1 VVVES
6 SPTGS
11 EGWLLYRRLLQYV
24 KPYRRLFLFAVVAM
38 VVVAMTQP
46 VLPYILKGITDK
58 GFIAKD
64 SEYIRLIPL
73 YIVGL
78 FLIRGF
84 AAFVSQYGIYWIG
97 RNIIFDIRRDMFQR
111 LIHLPIRFFDENNSA
126 SLVSKLIYDVEQV
139 ANAATNALTTIVKDG
154 LTVVLLLAY
163 LGYLDLKLTVL
174 FLTIGP
180 LVAWFVRD
188 MSKRFR
194 SVSTAIQQSMGR
206 IANVTKEA
214 SEGQRILK
222 TFGGHEKELQHFDEV
237 NRENRSHYMKKAAVS
252 AMSVPVVE
260 LFIAFALAGLIY
272 FMLHQAQHEGATVGT
287 FVSYLTTM
295 LLLMPPLRRLTKINE
310 PLQTGIAA
318 ARSVFGLMDE
328 EAEVDDGDGSLAEVE
343 GHVEYRDVSFGYHEE
358 QPVLDGISFTIEPGQ
373 IVALVGASGSGKSTI
388 ASLLARFYD
397 PDAGVICVE
406 GTDIRQLRLKEL
418 RKHIAIVPQ
427 ETILFDGS
435 IAENITYGVE
445 GPIDEMRLESAV
457 NAANVGEFASRFREG
472 LDAPIG
478 ERGVRLSGGQRQR
491 IAIARAI
498 YKDAPILILDEAT
511 SALDTRSERHVQE
524 AMLNLMEKRTTL
536 VIAHR
541 LSTIE
546 HADQII
552 VLQEGRILEQGTH
565 ESLMRKQ
572 GVYAELH
579 QKHFRDMDVVED
591 EASS

>member
-1 VVVES
+1 VVDSTSDDRV
-6 SPTGS
+6 
-11 EGWLLYRRLLQYV
+11 GWQLYRRLLQYV
-24 KPYRRLFLFAVVAM
+24 TPYRRVFFFAVVAM
-38 VVVAMTQP
+38 VVVAVTMP
-46 VLPYILKGITDK
+46 VLPYFLKGITDK
-58 GFIAKD
+58 GFIAQD

-73 YIVGL
+73 YIIGL
-78 FLIRGF
+78 FLIRGT
-84 AAFVSQYGIYWIG
+84 AAFISQYGIYWIG
-97 RNIIFDIRRDMFQR
+97 RNIIYDVRRDMFQR

-139 ANAATNALTTIVKDG
+139 ANAATNALTTLVKDG
-154 LTVVLLLAY
+154 LTVVLLLIY
-163 LGYLDLKLTVL
+163 LAWLDFTLTLL

-180 LVAWFVRD
+180 VVAWFVRD

-194 SVSTAIQQSMGR
+194 TVSTSIQQSMGR
-206 IANVTKEA
+206 IAHVTKEA
-214 SEGQRILK
+214 AEGQRILK
-222 TFGGHEKELQHFDEV
+222 TFGGHEKELQHFEEV
-237 NRENRSHYMKKAAVS
+237 NKENKSHYMKKAAVS

-272 FMLHQAQHEGATVGT
+272 FMLRQAQNEGATVGT

-295 LLLMPPLRRLTKINE
+295 LLIMPPVRRLTKINE
-310 PLQTGIAA
+310 PVQTGIAA
-318 ARSVFGLMDE
+318 AKSVFGLMDE
-328 EAEVDDGDGSLAEVE
+328 KEELDDGSGELDQVE
-343 GHVEYRDVSFGYHEE
+343 GHIEYRDVSFGYHNER
-358 QPVLDGISFTIEPGQ
+358 PVLDGISFTIKPGQ
-373 IVALVGASGSGKSTI
+373 VVALVGASGSGKSTI
-388 ASLLARFYD
+388 ASLMARFYD
-397 PDAGVICVE
+397 PDKGVISVE
-406 GTDIRQLRLKEL
+406 SVDIRSLHLKEL

-445 GPIDEMRLESAV
+445 GAIDEERLQSAID
-457 NAANVGEFASRFREG
+457 AANVSEFVSQFPDG
-472 LDAPIG
+472 LEAQIG

-524 AMLNLMEKRTTL
+524 AMLHLMEKRTTL

-565 ESLMRKQ
+565 RELVQKK

-579 QKHFRDMDVVED
+579 QKHFTDMDVVED
-591 EASS
+591 

>member
-1 VVVES
+1 MADSTSDDHV
-6 SPTGS
+6 
-11 EGWLLYRRLLQYV
+11 GWQLYRRLLQYV
-24 KPYRRLFLFAVVAM
+24 TPYRRVFFFAVVAM
-38 VVVAMTQP
+38 VVVAVTMP
-46 VLPYILKGITDK
+46 VLPYFLKGITDK
-58 GFIAKD
+58 GFIAQD

-73 YIVGL
+73 YIIGL
-78 FLIRGF
+78 FLIRGT
-84 AAFVSQYGIYWIG
+84 AAFISQYGIYWIG
-97 RNIIFDIRRDMFQR
+97 RNIIYDVRRDMFQR

-139 ANAATNALTTIVKDG
+139 ANAATNALTTLVKDG
-154 LTVVLLLAY
+154 LTVVLLLIY
-163 LGYLDLKLTVL
+163 LAWLDFTLTLL

-180 LVAWFVRD
+180 VVAWFVRD

-194 SVSTAIQQSMGR
+194 TVSTSIQQSMGR
-206 IANVTKEA
+206 IAHVTKEA

-222 TFGGHEKELQHFDEV
+222 TFGGHEKELQHFEEV
-237 NRENRSHYMKKAAVS
+237 NKENKSHYMKKAAVS

-272 FMLHQAQHEGATVGT
+272 FMLRQAQNEGATVGT

-295 LLLMPPLRRLTKINE
+295 LLIMPPVRRLTKINE
-310 PLQTGIAA
+310 PVQTGIAA
-318 ARSVFGLMDE
+318 AKSVFGLMDE
-328 EAEVDDGDGSLAEVE
+328 KEELDDGSGELDQVE
-343 GHVEYRDVSFGYHEE
+343 GHIEYRDVSFGYHNER
-358 QPVLDGISFTIEPGQ
+358 PVLDGISFTIEPGQ
-373 IVALVGASGSGKSTI
+373 VVALVGASGSGKSTI
-388 ASLLARFYD
+388 ASLMARFYD
-397 PDAGVICVE
+397 PDKGVISVE
-406 GTDIRQLRLKEL
+406 SVDIRSLHLKEL

-445 GPIDEMRLESAV
+445 GEIDEERLQSTID
-457 NAANVGEFASRFREG
+457 AANVSEFVSQFPDG
-472 LDAPIG
+472 LEAQIG

-524 AMLNLMEKRTTL
+524 AMLHLMEKRTTL

-565 ESLMRKQ
+565 RELVQKK

-579 QKHFRDMDVVED
+579 QKHFTDMDVVED
-591 EASS
+591 

>member
-1 VVVES
+1 MVDSTSDDRV
-6 SPTGS
+6 
-11 EGWLLYRRLLQYV
+11 GWQLYRRLLQYV
-24 KPYRRLFLFAVVAM
+24 TPYRRVFFFAVVAM
-38 VVVAMTQP
+38 VVVAVTMP
-46 VLPYILKGITDK
+46 VLPYFLKGITDK
-58 GFIAKD
+58 GFIAQD

-73 YIVGL
+73 YIIGL
-78 FLIRGF
+78 FLIRGT
-84 AAFVSQYGIYWIG
+84 AAFISQYGIYWIG
-97 RNIIFDIRRDMFQR
+97 RNIIYDVRRDMFQR

-139 ANAATNALTTIVKDG
+139 ANAATNALTTLVKDG
-154 LTVVLLLAY
+154 LTVVLLLIY
-163 LGYLDLKLTVL
+163 LAWLDFTLTLL

-180 LVAWFVRD
+180 VVAWFVRD

-194 SVSTAIQQSMGR
+194 TVSTSIQQSMGR
-206 IANVTKEA
+206 IAHVTKEA
-214 SEGQRILK
+214 AEGQRILK
-222 TFGGHEKELQHFDEV
+222 TFGGHEKELQHFEEV
-237 NRENRSHYMKKAAVS
+237 NKENKSHYMKKAAVS

-272 FMLHQAQHEGATVGT
+272 FMLRQAQNEGATVGT

-295 LLLMPPLRRLTKINE
+295 LLIMPPVRRLTKINE
-310 PLQTGIAA
+310 PVQTGIAA
-318 ARSVFGLMDE
+318 AKSVFGLMDE
-328 EAEVDDGDGSLAEVE
+328 KEELDDGSGELDQVE
-343 GHVEYRDVSFGYHEE
+343 GHIEYRDVSFGYHNER
-358 QPVLDGISFTIEPGQ
+358 PVLDGISFTIKPGQ
-373 IVALVGASGSGKSTI
+373 VVALVGASGSGKSTI
-388 ASLLARFYD
+388 ASLMARFYD
-397 PDAGVICVE
+397 PDKGVISVE
-406 GTDIRQLRLKEL
+406 SVDIRSLHLKEL

-445 GPIDEMRLESAV
+445 GAIDEERLQSAID
-457 NAANVGEFASRFREG
+457 AANVSEFVSQFPDG
-472 LDAPIG
+472 LEAQIG

-524 AMLNLMEKRTTL
+524 AMLHLMEKRTTL

-565 ESLMRKQ
+565 RELVQKK

-579 QKHFRDMDVVED
+579 QKHFTDMDVVED
-591 EASS
+591 

>member
-1 VVVES
+1 MAADKS
-6 SPTGS
+6 SRS
-11 EGWLLYRRLLQYV
+11 HEGWQLYRRLLQYV
-24 KPYRRLFLFAVVAM
+24 IPYRKIFFFAVIAM
-38 VVVAMTQP
+38 VIVAVTQP
-46 VLPYILKGITDK
+46 VLPYFLKGITDK
-58 GFIAKD
+58 GFIEQDA
-64 SEYIRLIPL
+64 EYIRLIPL
-73 YIVGL
+73 YIIGL
-78 FLIRGF
+78 FLIRGT
-84 AAFVSQYGIYWIG
+84 AAFISQYGIYWIG
-97 RNIIFDIRRDMFQR
+97 RNIIYDVRREMFQR

-139 ANAATNALTTIVKDG
+139 ANAATSALTTLVKDG
-154 LTVVLLLAY
+154 LTVILLLAY
-163 LGYLDLKLTVL
+163 LAYLDFTLTIL

-180 LVAWFVRD
+180 LLAWFVRD

-194 SVSTAIQQSMGR
+194 TVSTAIQQSMGR
-206 IANVTKEA
+206 IAHVTKEA

-222 TFGGHEKELQHFDEV
+222 TFGGHEKELQHFHEV
-237 NRENRSHYMKKAAVS
+237 NSENKAHYMKKAAVS

-260 LFIAFALAGLIY
+260 LFVAFALAGLIY
-272 FMLHQAQHEGATVGT
+272 FMLQQAQSEGATVGT
-287 FVSYLTTM
+287 FVAYLTTM
-295 LLLMPPLRRLTKINE
+295 LLIMPPVRRLTKINE

-328 EAEVDDGDGSLAEVE
+328 QEEVDEGHGRLEAVE
-343 GHVEYRDVSFGYHEE
+343 GHVEYRDVSFGYHDDVS
-358 QPVLDGISFTIEPGQ
+358 VLSSISFAIEPGQ
-373 IVALVGASGSGKSTI
+373 IVALVGSSGSGKTTI

-397 PDAGVICVE
+397 PDGGSISIEGV
-406 GTDIRQLRLKEL
+406 DIRSLQLKEL

-445 GPIDEMRLESAV
+445 GPVDTEKLKSAV
-457 NAANVGEFASRFREG
+457 DAANVSEFAERFSEG
-472 LDAPIG
+472 LEAQIG

-524 AMLNLMEKRTTL
+524 AMLHLMEKRTTL

-552 VLQEGRILEQGTH
+552 VLQEGHILEQGTH
-565 ESLMRKQ
+565 HALMQRN
-572 GVYAELH
+572 GAYAELH
-579 QKHFRDMDVVED
+579 QKHFRDLDVIED
-591 EASS
+591 

>member
-1 VVVES
+1 M
-6 SPTGS
+6 
-11 EGWLLYRRLLQYV
+11 YRRLLQYV
-24 KPYRRLFLFAVVAM
+24 TPYRRVFFFAVVAM
-38 VVVAMTQP
+38 VVVAVTMP
-46 VLPYILKGITDK
+46 VLPYFLKGITDK
-58 GFIAKD
+58 GFIAQD

-73 YIVGL
+73 YIIGL
-78 FLIRGF
+78 FLIRGT
-84 AAFVSQYGIYWIG
+84 AAFISQYGIYWIG
-97 RNIIFDIRRDMFQR
+97 RNIIYDVRRDMFQR

-139 ANAATNALTTIVKDG
+139 ANAATNALTTLVKDG
-154 LTVVLLLAY
+154 LTVVLLLIY
-163 LGYLDLKLTVL
+163 LAWLDFTLTLL

-180 LVAWFVRD
+180 VVAWFVRD

-194 SVSTAIQQSMGR
+194 TVSTSIQQSMGR
-206 IANVTKEA
+206 IAHVTKEA
-214 SEGQRILK
+214 AEGQRILK
-222 TFGGHEKELQHFDEV
+222 TFGGHEKELQHFEEV
-237 NRENRSHYMKKAAVS
+237 NKENKSHYMKKAAVS

-272 FMLHQAQHEGATVGT
+272 FMLRQAQNEGATVGT

-295 LLLMPPLRRLTKINE
+295 LLIMPPVRRLTKINE
-310 PLQTGIAA
+310 PVQTGIAA
-318 ARSVFGLMDE
+318 AKSVFGLMDE
-328 EAEVDDGDGSLAEVE
+328 KEELDDGSGELDQVE
-343 GHVEYRDVSFGYHEE
+343 GHIEYRDVSFGYHNER
-358 QPVLDGISFTIEPGQ
+358 PVLDGISFTIKPGQ
-373 IVALVGASGSGKSTI
+373 VVALVGASGSGKSTI
-388 ASLLARFYD
+388 ASLMARFYD
-397 PDAGVICVE
+397 PDKGVISVE
-406 GTDIRQLRLKEL
+406 SVDIRSLHLKEL

-445 GPIDEMRLESAV
+445 GAIDEERLQSAID
-457 NAANVGEFASRFREG
+457 AANVSEFVSQFPDG
-472 LDAPIG
+472 LEAQIG

-524 AMLNLMEKRTTL
+524 AMLHLMEKRTTL

-565 ESLMRKQ
+565 RELVQKK

-579 QKHFRDMDVVED
+579 QKHFTDMDVVED
-591 EASS
+591 